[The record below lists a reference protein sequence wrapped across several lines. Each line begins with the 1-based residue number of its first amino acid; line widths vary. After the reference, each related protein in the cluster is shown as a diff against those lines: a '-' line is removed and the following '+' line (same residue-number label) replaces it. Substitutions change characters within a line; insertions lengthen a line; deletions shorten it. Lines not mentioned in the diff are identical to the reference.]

1 MSVQAKRSV
10 GRRGSDAGRGLAA
23 LAGGALLVVG
33 VPVALIA
40 WVGWPL
46 PAGVPS
52 PSEVTAALRDTYI
65 PESFLVKALALACW
79 LAWSELVASLA
90 VEAVAYA
97 RGRKAGAV
105 PMAGGVQRVAARLV
119 AGVALL
125 GAVVSTRGIPG
136 PADPGHRLL
145 APVAPPVVLPA
156 TGVQGEAAPDDA
168 PGDTAPPPVYE
179 VQRRDT
185 LWDIAE
191 RHLGDPFRWQEI
203 FHLNQG
209 RPQPDG
215 RTLVD
220 PDMIH
225 PGWRLEL
232 PADATGL
239 APPGPDRPDRPTES
253 SESGTGLDGGM
264 VLIDDGADGSGGS
277 AVLVTETGRTT
288 TTGSGTGARGS
299 SGHDTAYDPGGMTLL
314 PDGAGP
320 QRGAGQPTTLAGGS
334 SDDHHDGQ
342 VAAPR
347 AEQALGAA
355 PGPNAND
362 D

>member
-1 MSVQAKRSV
+1 MSVQAKRSLE
-10 GRRGSDAGRGLAA
+10 RRGSYAGRGLAA

-40 WVGWPL
+40 WVGSPL

-52 PSEVTAALRDTYI
+52 LSEVTAALRDTYI

-79 LAWSELVASLA
+79 LAWFELVASLV

-125 GAVVSTRGIPG
+125 GAVVSTRGIAG

-145 APVAPPVVLPA
+145 APVAQPVVLPA
-156 TGVQGEAAPDDA
+156 TGVQGEAVPDDA
-168 PGDTAPPPVYE
+168 AGDTEPPPVYD

-239 APPGPDRPDRPTES
+239 APPEPDRPTEP
-253 SESGTGLDGGM
+253 SEAGTVPGGGM
-264 VLIDDGADGSGGS
+264 VLIDDGPDGSGGS

-288 TTGSGTGARGS
+288 TTGSGPGARGS

-320 QRGAGQPTTLAGGS
+320 QRGAGQPITLAGGS

-347 AEQALGAA
+347 AGQALGAV
-355 PGPNAND
+355 PGPNGD
-362 D
+362 DD